1 LQGGNSDNTL
11 AKPEIAW
18 YTVPKAVIA
27 VLTLETIIDRATPV
41 AQKYDIARLELFG
54 SYADGTATEDSD
66 ADFLVQFSVP
76 VPSIFK
82 VMGFREELSHSLG
95 LPVDVV
101 TLPLARPEKLCISRT
116 ERII

>member
-1 LQGGNSDNTL
+1 MVDVLSINAIADR
-11 AKPEIAW
+11 AKPIAER
-18 YTVPKAVIA
+18 YNVK
-27 VLTLETIIDRATPV
+27 
-41 AQKYDIARLELFG
+41 RLELFG
-54 SYADGTATEDSD
+54 SYASGTATESSD

-82 VMGFREELSHSLG
+82 VMGFREELSRSLG

-101 TLPLARPEKLCISRT
+101 TLPLVRPEKLRIPRT